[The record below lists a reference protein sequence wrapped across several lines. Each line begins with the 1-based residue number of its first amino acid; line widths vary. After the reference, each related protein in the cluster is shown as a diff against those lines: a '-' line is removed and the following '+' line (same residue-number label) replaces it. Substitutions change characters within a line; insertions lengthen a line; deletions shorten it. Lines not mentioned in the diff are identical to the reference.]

1 MIQSTKQLRMN
12 QLYSPCLSSSVDKD
26 ERKKAL
32 RRRKNRIAAQKC
44 RQRKME
50 QLQMLQMKKRIL
62 LNEQEALKYEI
73 KMLEIQKQESQLALN
88 EHMKSKPCNLTTK
101 L

>member
-1 MIQSTKQLRMN
+1 
-12 QLYSPCLSSSVDKD
+12 
-26 ERKKAL
+26 
-32 RRRKNRIAAQKC
+32 
-44 RQRKME
+44 ME

-88 EHMKSKPCNLTTK
+88 EHMKSKPCNLMTK